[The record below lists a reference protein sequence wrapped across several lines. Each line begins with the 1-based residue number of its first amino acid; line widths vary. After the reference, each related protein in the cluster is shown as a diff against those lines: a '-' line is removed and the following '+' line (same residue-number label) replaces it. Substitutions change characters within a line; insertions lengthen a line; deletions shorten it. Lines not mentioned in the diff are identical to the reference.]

1 MAQGFDVPAANVVI
15 SYDHLKDTVELCQR
29 FGRARQKTSSLTLMS
44 ERKDRP
50 LSVLKD
56 VKTRQESII
65 KEFDPTQNQN
75 MSMARQQ
82 SIRDRE
88 RAAFSILK
96 DTAGC
101 EQSPQECLNV
111 YCAKTK
117 AVLKNES
124 LECGPD
130 KIFRCKLLYSSLTS
144 ETDIVG
150 NGEGNTKKHATNQSA
165 LSICGRRGRR
175 SGVWA
180 GRRIRLGLPCF
191 LPRTSRPM

>member
-88 RAAFSILK
+88 RAAFSILN
-96 DTAGC
+96 DTVGC
-101 EQSPQECLNV
+101 EQSPLECLNV

-117 AVLKNES
+117 AVVKHES

-130 KIFRCKLLYSSLTS
+130 KIFRCKLLYSSLS
-144 ETDIVG
+144 ENNFVG
-150 NGEGNTKKHATNQSA
+150 SGEGNTKKQAKRQAAANILNRLREMESA
-165 LSICGRRGRR
+165 KYC
-175 SGVWA
+175 
-180 GRRIRLGLPCF
+180 
-191 LPRTSRPM
+191 

>member
-1 MAQGFDVPAANVVI
+1 VKTASGKHFCSAPFSNFKAQGFDVPAANVVI

-29 FGRARQKTSSLTLMS
+29 FGRARQKTSLLTLMS

-65 KEFDPTQNQN
+65 KGFDPTQNQN

-96 DTAGC
+96 DTARC
-101 EQSPQECLNV
+101 EHSPLECLNMF
-111 YCAKTK
+111 CAKTK
-117 AVLKNES
+117 AVVKKDS

-130 KIFRCKLLYSSLTS
+130 KLFRCKLLYSSIS
-144 ETDIVG
+144 KNDIVG
-150 NGEGNTKKHATNQSA
+150 SGEGTTKKQAQHLAATNILNRLREINSA
-165 LSICGRRGRR
+165 KYC
-175 SGVWA
+175 
-180 GRRIRLGLPCF
+180 
-191 LPRTSRPM
+191 

>member
-1 MAQGFDVPAANVVI
+1 MNTTFVIISVSVQFSIILAQGFDVPAANVVI

-88 RAAFSILK
+88 RAAFSILN
-96 DTAGC
+96 DTVGC
-101 EQSPQECLNV
+101 EQSPLECLNV

-117 AVLKNES
+117 AVVKHES

-130 KIFRCKLLYSSLTS
+130 KIFRCKLLYSSLS
-144 ETDIVG
+144 ENNFVG
-150 NGEGNTKKHATNQSA
+150 SGEGNTKKQAKRQAAANILNRLREMESA
-165 LSICGRRGRR
+165 KYC
-175 SGVWA
+175 
-180 GRRIRLGLPCF
+180 
-191 LPRTSRPM
+191 

>member
-1 MAQGFDVPAANVVI
+1 MNTTFVIISVSVQFSIIMAQGFDVPAANVVI

-130 KIFRCKLLYSSLTS
+130 KIFRCKLLYSSLS
-144 ETDIVG
+144 KNNFVG
-150 NGEGNTKKHATNQSA
+150 SGEGNTKKQAQRQAATNILNQLRELDNA
-165 LSICGRRGRR
+165 KYC
-175 SGVWA
+175 
-180 GRRIRLGLPCF
+180 
-191 LPRTSRPM
+191 